1 MQHRYP
7 ATTTTI
13 MVVVVAGVIT
23 VARAVEGMTVEAVAV
38 HVPHPWIGLTA
49 TGRIIVVPAVLVSVA
64 LLHPALAPVPVLNVM
79 LRLVA
84 PKCLEVD
91 SLQQWMY
98 QWRSVHVR

>member
-1 MQHRYP
+1 
-7 ATTTTI
+7 

-23 VARAVEGMTVEAVAV
+23 VARAVEDVTAVAA
-38 HVPHPWIGLTA
+38 HAPHPRIGVTV
-49 TGRIIVVPAVLVSVA
+49 TGLIVVALVALVSVV
-64 LLHPALAPVPVLNVM
+64 LLHPALAPVLLLTVM

>member
-1 MQHRYP
+1 M
-7 ATTTTI
+7 TTI
-13 MVVVVAGVIT
+13 MVVVVTGVIT
-23 VARAVEGMTVEAVAV
+23 VARAVEDMTVTVVAI
-38 HVPHPWIGLTA
+38 HTPHSRIGVIVI
-49 TGRIIVVPAVLVSVA
+49 GRIIVVLVALVSVA
-64 LLHPALAPVPVLNVM
+64 PLHPALAPVLLLTVM